1 MKNSLLLIVL
11 IGIQSAVWA
20 QNLVPNPSFES
31 VGTAPCNWISN
42 TGQFA
47 SAINNWSMPSGGTTD
62 IFSNMVPTTC
72 YGHNFS
78 THASAIGQQNPHT
91 GNVQS
96 AILTYGAGCG
106 FNPNYR
112 EYLQIQFTTPLTSG
126 LDYDFEFW
134 ISLADASRF
143 ASNNFG
149 VKFNTG
155 FTFST
160 TCYVLPQTPQFNY
173 PGTVTS
179 KFAWIRISGT
189 ITATAAWRYMII
201 GNFFS
206 NAATNT
212 ISVGGSADN
221 TRYFLDDV
229 SVSPAILLPAEEIS
243 LDGAR
248 QSDGII
254 SLDWDRPAELET
266 TSFDVQRSSDG
277 MTWQTMDDLSNEK
290 DQSAYTWTDHF
301 PPRGEILYRVR
312 YTDANGG
319 KFSSNTVSFN
329 DDNLFPYRLQIANN
343 PVRSDQ
349 PLRLRIGQADD
360 APASISI
367 MDLSGRT
374 IWSRNDLSINEI
386 DGFEIPAGTL
396 QSNLYVISIS
406 TAKGNLS
413 RKLVIQ

>member
-1 MKNSLLLIVL
+1 MKIFLPLVVL
-11 IGIQSAVWA
+11 IGLQSALWA

-31 VGTAPCNWISN
+31 VGTAPCSWISN
-42 TGQFA
+42 TSQFA

-62 IFSNMVPTTC
+62 IFSNMVSTTC
-72 YGHNFS
+72 YAHNMS
-78 THASAIGQQNPHT
+78 THASAVGQQLPRT

-96 AILTYGAGCG
+96 AILTYGSGCG

-112 EYLQIQFTTPLTSG
+112 EYLQIQLTTPLTSG

-149 VKFNTG
+149 IRFNTG
-155 FTFST
+155 FTFSS

-189 ITATAAWRYMII
+189 VTATAAWRYIII

-212 ISVGGSADN
+212 ISVGGTADN
-221 TRYFLDDV
+221 TRYFIDDV
-229 SVSPAILLPAEEIS
+229 SVSPAILLPAEDIS
-243 LDGAR
+243 LNGNR
-248 QSDGII
+248 QKDGII
-254 SLDWDRPAELET
+254 NLDWERPDGLET
-266 TSFDVQRSSDG
+266 SSFDVQRSADG
-277 MTWQTMDDLSNEK
+277 QTWQTMDDLSVGSN
-290 DQSAYTWTDHF
+290 QQAYSWTDHF

-329 DDNLFPYRLQIANN
+329 DDDVFPYRLQIASH
-343 PVRSDQ
+343 PVQADQ
-349 PLRLRIGQADD
+349 PIRFRIGQADD

-374 IWSRNDLSINEI
+374 VWSRDNLRINEI

-396 QSNLYVISIS
+396 QPNLYMISIT

-413 RKLVIQ
+413 RKLIIQ

>member
-1 MKNSLLLIVL
+1 MLFAF
-11 IGIQSAVWA
+11 QSAIWA

-31 VGTAPCNWISN
+31 VGTAPCTWISN

-62 IFSNMVPTTC
+62 IFSNMVSTTC
-72 YGHNFS
+72 YGHNLS
-78 THASAIGQQNPHT
+78 THASAVGQQLPHT

-96 AILTYGAGCG
+96 AILTYGSGCG

-112 EYLQIQFTTPLTSG
+112 EYLQAQLTTPLTSG

-134 ISLADASRF
+134 ISLADASRY

-149 VKFNTG
+149 IRFNTG

-189 ITATAAWRYMII
+189 VNATAAWRYIII
-201 GNFFS
+201 GNFYN

-212 ISVGGSADN
+212 IFVGGTGDN
-221 TRYFLDDV
+221 TRYFIDDI
-229 SVSPAILLPAEEIS
+229 SVSPAVLLPAEDLS
-243 LDGAR
+243 LNGDR
-248 QSDGII
+248 QADGII
-254 SLDWDRPAELET
+254 NLDWELPADLET
-266 TSFDVQRSSDG
+266 TSFDVQRSADG
-277 MTWQTMDDLSNEK
+277 MAWQTMGDLPNVDKQKSF
-290 DQSAYTWTDHF
+290 SWTDHF
-301 PPRGEILYRVR
+301 PPRGEILYRLR

-319 KFSSNTVSFN
+319 KYSSNTLSFN
-329 DDNLFPYRLQIANN
+329 DDDFFPYRLQIANH
-343 PVRSDQ
+343 PVQSDQ
-349 PLRLRIGQADD
+349 AVRLRIGQADD
-360 APASISI
+360 APATISI
-367 MDLSGRT
+367 MDLAGRT
-374 IWSRNDLSINEI
+374 VWSRSDLRVNEL
-386 DGFEIPAGTL
+386 DGFSIPAGTL
-396 QSNLYVISIS
+396 QSNLYVISIT